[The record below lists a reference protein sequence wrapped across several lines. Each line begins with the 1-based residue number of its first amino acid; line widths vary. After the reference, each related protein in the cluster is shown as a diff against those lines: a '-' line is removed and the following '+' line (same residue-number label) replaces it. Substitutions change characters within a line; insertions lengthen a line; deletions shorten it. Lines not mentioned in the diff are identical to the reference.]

1 MRQMKAKIRRAYEE
15 LGAIK
20 FWFYLF
26 LAVNAVVMTVA
37 AIEMSLP
44 VFLGQRRFNENF
56 LLQSLHLAA
65 DPYDTFMDFFNSI
78 QYGRSP
84 YVNKVI
90 YPPLINVIYGIL
102 GRLIPKS
109 IMNAGTVAVRA
120 SIPGVLAF
128 GVFCALTAIVSV
140 VAIAGI
146 KGYTKKEKWFLGLG
160 LCFTLP
166 AVFCLERGN
175 SVWLCVAFTMTFVN
189 WYDSPKKLKRAAAI
203 LSLAIAAAIKIYPAA
218 FGLLLIRHKK
228 WKEALEAII
237 AGVLV
242 MFVPFVFF
250 TKENRSVTLW
260 ISNIINCNKEFQ
272 NNGLGFKLNL
282 SNAMQIVEAWFG
294 VNLSVLIKV
303 VVGVVLLLNCM
314 LVVFDRKMEEWKA
327 VTLLSLLMIL
337 IPGFSWTY
345 TLLFMVVPLVLFLNN
360 KSNAKSSW
368 GYLVLF
374 VLLFAV
380 IPIGNQFALFERINE
395 GYKYQV
401 GISEA
406 IQIMA
411 LISIEVSIV
420 GETLLLKFVRTKND
434 YRL

>member
-1 MRQMKAKIRRAYEE
+1 MIQMKARIKRVYEE

-26 LAVNAVVMTVA
+26 LAVNAVVMTLA
-37 AIEMSLP
+37 AIDISLP

-56 LLQSLHLAA
+56 LFQSLHLAA
-65 DPYDTFMDFFNSI
+65 DPYDAFMDFFNSI

-90 YPPLINVIYGIL
+90 YPPLINVIYGIF
-102 GRLIPKS
+102 GSLIPKS

-175 SVWLCVAFTMTFVN
+175 SVWLCVAFTMIFVN
-189 WYDSPKKLKRAAAI
+189 WYDSPKKLERAAAI

-228 WKEALEAII
+228 WKEALKAII

-282 SNAMQIVEAWFG
+282 SNAMQIVEAWSG
-294 VNLSVLIKV
+294 VDLSVLIQV
-303 VVGVVLLLNCM
+303 LVGVVLLLNCM

-345 TLLFMVVPLVLFLNN
+345 TLLFMVVPLVLFLSNQ
-360 KSNAKSSW
+360 SNAKSSW
-368 GYLVLF
+368 VYLVLF

-380 IPIGNQFALFERINE
+380 IPVGNQFALFERINE

-401 GISEA
+401 GISVV
-406 IQIMA
+406 IQMLELMLMECV
-411 LISIEVSIV
+411 LISS
-420 GETLLLKFVRTKND
+420 ETLNVMDKERSKE
-434 YRL
+434 

>member
-15 LGAIK
+15 FGAIK

-26 LAVNAVVMTVA
+26 LAVNAVVMTLA
-37 AIEMSLP
+37 AIDISLP

-56 LLQSLHLAA
+56 LFQSLHLAA
-65 DPYDTFMDFFNSI
+65 DPYDAFMDFFNSI

-90 YPPLINVIYGIL
+90 YPPLINVIYGIF
-102 GRLIPKS
+102 GSLIPKS

-175 SVWLCVAFTMTFVN
+175 SVWLCVAFTMIFVN
-189 WYDSPKKLKRAAAI
+189 WYDSPKKLERAAAI

-272 NNGLGFKLNL
+272 NIGLGLKLNL
-282 SNAMQIVEAWFG
+282 SNTMQFFEELWG
-294 VNLSVLIKV
+294 VGLSGFTTVLTIAI
-303 VVGVVLLLNCM
+303 L
-314 LVVFDRKMEEWKA
+314 VFDCVMVAFNRKLDEWKA
-327 VTLLSLLMIL
+327 IALLSLLMIL

-345 TLLFMVVPLVLFLNN
+345 TMLFIIIPVVIFLGKDNN
-360 KSNAKSSW
+360 YKKDYI
-368 GYLVLF
+368 YL
-374 VLLFAV
+374 
-380 IPIGNQFALFERINE
+380 ALFILCLALFPPCEQFQAFNRINE
-395 GYKYQV
+395 GIK
-401 GISEA
+401 
-406 IQIMA
+406 
-411 LISIEVSIV
+411 
-420 GETLLLKFVRTKND
+420 
-434 YRL
+434 YRLGWTTLVESLSLILLQIGITVDCLKNKKNRTIHK

>member
-1 MRQMKAKIRRAYEE
+1 MIQMKARIKRAYEE

-26 LAVNAVVMTVA
+26 LEVNAVVMTLA
-37 AIEMSLP
+37 AIDMSLP

-56 LLQSLHLAA
+56 LFQNLHLAA
-65 DPYDTFMDFFNSI
+65 DPYDAFMDFFNSI

-90 YPPLINVIYGIL
+90 YPPLINVIYGIF

-109 IMNAGTVAVRA
+109 IMSAGTVAVRA
-120 SIPGVLAF
+120 SVPGILAF
-128 GVFCALTAIVSV
+128 GLFCVLTAVVSAI
-140 VAIAGI
+140 AIAGI
-146 KGYTKKEKWFLGLG
+146 KGYSAKEKWFLGLG

-175 SVWLCVAFTMTFVN
+175 SVWLCVAFTMIFVN
-189 WYDSPKKLKRAAAI
+189 WYDSPKKLERAAAV
-203 LSLAIAAAIKIYPAA
+203 LSLAVAASIKIYPAA
-218 FGLLLIRHKK
+218 FGLLLIRHRK
-228 WKEALEAII
+228 WKEVLEAII

-250 TKENRSVTLW
+250 TKENRSVMLW
-260 ISNIINCNKEFQ
+260 ISNIINCSKEFQ
-272 NNGLGFKLNL
+272 NDGLGFKLNL
-282 SNAMQIVEAWFG
+282 SNAIQIVEAGFD
-294 VNLSVLIKV
+294 VDLSVMTKVLI
-303 VVGVVLLLNCM
+303 GLVLLSNCV
-314 LVVFDRKMEEWKA
+314 LVVFNHKMEEWKA
-327 VTLLSLLMIL
+327 AALLSLLIIL

-345 TLLFMVVPLVLFLNN
+345 TLLFMIVSLVLFLNS
-360 KSNAKSSW
+360 KSVAKSSW

-380 IPIGNQFALFERINE
+380 IPVGNQFALFEKINE

-401 GISEA
+401 GISEV

-420 GETLLLKFVRTKND
+420 GETLWLNFVRAK
-434 YRL
+434 R

>member
-1 MRQMKAKIRRAYEE
+1 MKEKIRRAYEE

-26 LAVNAVVMTVA
+26 LSVNAVVMTVA

-44 VFLGQRRFNENF
+44 VFLGQRQFNENF

-78 QYGRSP
+78 QYGRTP
-84 YVNKVI
+84 YTRRVI
-90 YPPLINVIYGIL
+90 YPPLINVIYGFFGKIV
-102 GRLIPKS
+102 PMS
-109 IMNAGTVAVRA
+109 IKANGTLAIRA
-120 SIPGVLAF
+120 SVPGVL
-128 GVFCALTAIVSV
+128 VFELFCMMTAV
-140 VAIAGI
+140 VYAIAIAGI

-175 SVWLCVAFTMTFVN
+175 SVWLCVAFTMIFVN
-189 WYDSPKKLKRAAAI
+189 WYDSPKKMERGAAI

-242 MFVPFVFF
+242 MFVPFIFF

-272 NNGLGFKLNL
+272 NIGLGLKLNL
-282 SNAMQIVEAWFG
+282 SNTMQFFEELWG
-294 VNLSVLIKV
+294 VGLSGFTTVLTIAI
-303 VVGVVLLLNCM
+303 L
-314 LVVFDRKMEEWKA
+314 VFDCVMVAFNRKLDEWKA
-327 VTLLSLLMIL
+327 IALLSLLMIL

-345 TLLFMVVPLVLFLNN
+345 TMLFIIIPVVIFLGKDNN
-360 KSNAKSSW
+360 YKKDYI
-368 GYLVLF
+368 YLVLF
-374 VLLFAV
+374 ILCL
-380 IPIGNQFALFERINE
+380 ALFPPCEQFQAFHRINE
-395 GYKYQV
+395 GIKYRLGWTTLV
-401 GISEA
+401 ES
-406 IQIMA
+406 
-411 LISIEVSIV
+411 LS
-420 GETLLLKFVRTKND
+420 LLLLQIGITVDCLKNKKN
-434 YRL
+434 RIIHK

>member
-1 MRQMKAKIRRAYEE
+1 MKARIKRAYEE

-56 LLQSLHLAA
+56 LFQSLHLAA

-128 GVFCALTAIVSV
+128 GVFCVLTAAVSV

-175 SVWLCVAFTMTFVN
+175 SVWLCVAFTMIFVN
-189 WYDSPKKLKRAAAI
+189 WYDSPQKMERGAAI

-272 NNGLGFKLNL
+272 NIGLGLKLNL
-282 SNAMQIVEAWFG
+282 SNTMQFFEELWG
-294 VNLSVLIKV
+294 VGLSGFTTVLTIAI
-303 VVGVVLLLNCM
+303 L
-314 LVVFDRKMEEWKA
+314 VFDCVMVAFNRKLDEWKA
-327 VTLLSLLMIL
+327 IALLSLLMIL

-345 TLLFMVVPLVLFLNN
+345 TMLFIIIPVVIFLGKDNN
-360 KSNAKSSW
+360 YKKDYI
-368 GYLVLF
+368 YLVLF
-374 VLLFAV
+374 ILCL
-380 IPIGNQFALFERINE
+380 ALFPPCEQFQAFNRIKE
-395 GYKYQV
+395 GIKYRLGWTTLV
-401 GISEA
+401 ES
-406 IQIMA
+406 
-411 LISIEVSIV
+411 LS
-420 GETLLLKFVRTKND
+420 LLLLQIGITVDCLKNKKN
-434 YRL
+434 RIIHK

>member
-1 MRQMKAKIRRAYEE
+1 MIQMKARIKGAYEE

-56 LLQSLHLAA
+56 LFQSLHLAA

-90 YPPLINVIYGIL
+90 YPPLINVIYGIF

-146 KGYTKKEKWFLGLG
+146 KGYTKKEKWFLGLA

-175 SVWLCVAFTMTFVN
+175 SVWLCMAFTMICVN
-189 WYDSPKKLKRAAAI
+189 WYDSPKKLERAAAI
-203 LSLAIAAAIKIYPAA
+203 LSLAIAAANKIYPAA
-218 FGLLLIRHKK
+218 FGILLIRHKK
-228 WKEALEAII
+228 WKDALEAII

-242 MFVPFVFF
+242 MFVPFIFF

-272 NNGLGFKLNL
+272 NIGLGLKLNL
-282 SNAMQIVEAWFG
+282 SNTMQFFEELWG
-294 VNLSVLIKV
+294 VGLSGFTTVLTIAI
-303 VVGVVLLLNCM
+303 L
-314 LVVFDRKMEEWKA
+314 VFDCVMVAFNRKLDEWKA
-327 VTLLSLLMIL
+327 IALLSLLMIL

-345 TLLFMVVPLVLFLNN
+345 TMLFIIIPVVIFLGKDNN
-360 KSNAKSSW
+360 YKKDYI
-368 GYLVLF
+368 YLVLF
-374 VLLFAV
+374 ILCL
-380 IPIGNQFALFERINE
+380 ALFPPCEQFQAFHRINE
-395 GYKYQV
+395 GIKYRLGWTTLV
-401 GISEA
+401 ES
-406 IQIMA
+406 
-411 LISIEVSIV
+411 LS
-420 GETLLLKFVRTKND
+420 LLLLQIGITVDCLKNKKN
-434 YRL
+434 RIIHK

>member
-1 MRQMKAKIRRAYEE
+1 MIQMKARIKRVYEE

-26 LAVNAVVMTVA
+26 LVVNAVVMTLA
-37 AIEMSLP
+37 AIDMSLP

-56 LLQSLHLAA
+56 LFQSLHLAA
-65 DPYDTFMDFFNSI
+65 DPYDAFMDFFNSI

-90 YPPLINVIYGIL
+90 YPPLINVIYGIF

-109 IMNAGTVAVRA
+109 IMNTGTVAVRA

-175 SVWLCVAFTMTFVN
+175 SVWLCVAFTMIFVN
-189 WYDSPKKLKRAAAI
+189 WYDSPKKLERAAAI

-228 WKEALEAII
+228 WKEARKAII

-282 SNAMQIVEAWFG
+282 SNAMQIVEAWSG
-294 VNLSVLIKV
+294 VDLSVLIQV
-303 VVGVVLLLNCM
+303 LVGVVLLLNCM

-327 VTLLSLLMIL
+327 MTLLSLLMIL

-380 IPIGNQFALFERINE
+380 IPIENQFALFERINE

-401 GISEA
+401 GISEVM
-406 IQIMA
+406 Q
-411 LISIEVSIV
+411 EF
-420 GETLLLKFVRTKND
+420 GLLLLEGLLMLGKTLKMIDKVRKE
-434 YRL
+434 

>member
-1 MRQMKAKIRRAYEE
+1 MGARIKRVYEE

-26 LAVNAVVMTVA
+26 LAVNAVVMTLA
-37 AIEMSLP
+37 AIDMSLP
-44 VFLGQRRFNENF
+44 VFLDQRRFNENF
-56 LLQSLHLAA
+56 LFQSLHLAA
-65 DPYDTFMDFFNSI
+65 DPYDAFMDFFNSI

-90 YPPLINVIYGIL
+90 YPPLINVIYGIF

-109 IMNAGTVAVRA
+109 IMNTGTVAVRA

-175 SVWLCVAFTMTFVN
+175 SVWLCVAFTMIFVN
-189 WYDSPKKLKRAAAI
+189 WYDSPQKMERGAAI

-272 NNGLGFKLNL
+272 NDGLGFKLNL

-294 VNLSVLIKV
+294 VNLSVLIKI
-303 VVGVVLLLNCM
+303 VVGVVLLLNCI

-380 IPIGNQFALFERINE
+380 IPIENQFALFERINE

-401 GISEA
+401 GISEVM
-406 IQIMA
+406 Q
-411 LISIEVSIV
+411 EF
-420 GETLLLKFVRTKND
+420 GLLLLEGLLMLGKTLKMIDKVGKE
-434 YRL
+434 

>member
-1 MRQMKAKIRRAYEE
+1 
-15 LGAIK
+15 
-20 FWFYLF
+20 
-26 LAVNAVVMTVA
+26 
-37 AIEMSLP
+37 
-44 VFLGQRRFNENF
+44 
-56 LLQSLHLAA
+56 
-65 DPYDTFMDFFNSI
+65 
-78 QYGRSP
+78 
-84 YVNKVI
+84 
-90 YPPLINVIYGIL
+90 
-102 GRLIPKS
+102 
-109 IMNAGTVAVRA
+109 
-120 SIPGVLAF
+120 
-128 GVFCALTAIVSV
+128 
-140 VAIAGI
+140 
-146 KGYTKKEKWFLGLG
+146 
-160 LCFTLP
+160 
-166 AVFCLERGN
+166 
-175 SVWLCVAFTMTFVN
+175 
-189 WYDSPKKLKRAAAI
+189 
-203 LSLAIAAAIKIYPAA
+203 
-218 FGLLLIRHKK
+218 
-228 WKEALEAII
+228 
-237 AGVLV
+237 

-282 SNAMQIVEAWFG
+282 SNAMQIVEAWSG
-294 VNLSVLIKV
+294 VDLSVLIQAL
-303 VVGVVLLLNCM
+303 VGVVLLLNCM

-345 TLLFMVVPLVLFLNN
+345 TLLFMVVPLVLFLNS

>member
-1 MRQMKAKIRRAYEE
+1 MIQMKARIKRVYEE

-26 LAVNAVVMTVA
+26 LAVNAVVMTLA
-37 AIEMSLP
+37 AIDMSLP

-56 LLQSLHLAA
+56 LFQSLHLAA
-65 DPYDTFMDFFNSI
+65 DPYDAFMDFFNSI

-90 YPPLINVIYGIL
+90 YPPLINVIYGIF

-109 IMNAGTVAVRA
+109 IMSAGTVAVRA
-120 SIPGVLAF
+120 SVPGILAF
-128 GVFCALTAIVSV
+128 GLFCMLTAAVSV
-140 VAIAGI
+140 IAIAGI
-146 KGYTKKEKWFLGLG
+146 KGYSSKEKWFLGLG

-175 SVWLCVAFTMTFVN
+175 SVWLCVAFTMIFVN
-189 WYDSPKKLKRAAAI
+189 WYDSPKKLERAAAI
-203 LSLAIAAAIKIYPAA
+203 LSLAVAASIKIYPAA
-218 FGLLLIRHKK
+218 FGLLLIRHRK

-250 TKENRSVTLW
+250 TKENRSVMLW
-260 ISNIINCNKEFQ
+260 ISNIINCSKEFQ
-272 NNGLGFKLNL
+272 NDGLGFKLNL
-282 SNAMQIVEAWFG
+282 SNAMQIVEASLDLD
-294 VNLSVLIKV
+294 LSVVTKVLI
-303 VVGVVLLLNCM
+303 GLVLLSSCM
-314 LVVFDRKMEEWKA
+314 LVIFNHKMEEWKTEA
-327 VTLLSLLMIL
+327 LLSLLIIL

-345 TLLFMVVPLVLFLNN
+345 TLLFMVVPLVLFLSS
-360 KSNAKSSW
+360 KSGAKSSW

-374 VLLFAV
+374 MLLFAV
-380 IPIGNQFALFERINE
+380 IPVGNQFALFERINE

-401 GISEA
+401 GISEV
-406 IQIMA
+406 IQIIA

-420 GETLLLKFVRTKND
+420 GETLWLNFVRTKK
-434 YRL
+434 

>member
-1 MRQMKAKIRRAYEE
+1 MKAKIRRVYKE
-15 LGAIK
+15 LGPLK
-20 FWFYLF
+20 FCFYLF

-37 AIEMSLP
+37 AIDMSLP

-56 LLQSLHLAA
+56 LFQSLHLAA
-65 DPYDTFMDFFNSI
+65 DPYDAFMDFFNSI

-90 YPPLINVIYGIL
+90 YPPLINVIYGIF
-102 GRLIPKS
+102 GRMIPKS

-120 SIPGVLAF
+120 SVPGILEF
-128 GVFCALTAIVSV
+128 GLFCVLTAVVSV
-140 VAIAGI
+140 IAIAGI
-146 KGYTKKEKWFLGLG
+146 KGYSTKEKWFLGLG

-175 SVWLCVAFTMTFVN
+175 SVWLCVAFTIIFVN
-189 WYDSPKKLKRAAAI
+189 WYDSPKKLERAAAI
-203 LSLAIAAAIKIYPAA
+203 LSLAVAASIKIYPAA
-218 FGLLLIRHKK
+218 FGLLLIRHRK

-250 TKENRSVTLW
+250 TKENRSVALW
-260 ISNIINCNKEFQ
+260 ISNIINCSKEFQ
-272 NNGLGFKLNL
+272 NDGLGFKLNL
-282 SNAMQIVEAWFG
+282 SNAMQIVEAWFS
-294 VNLSVLIKV
+294 VDLSVLIKV
-303 VVGVVLLLNCM
+303 LVSVVLLLNCM

-327 VTLLSLLMIL
+327 VTFLSLLMIM

-345 TLLFMVVPLVLFLNN
+345 TLLFMVVPLILFLNS
-360 KSNAKSSW
+360 KSGAKSSW

-401 GISEA
+401 GISEV
-406 IQIMA
+406 IQIVA
-411 LISIEVSIV
+411 LLGIEMSIV
-420 GETLLLKFVRTKND
+420 GEKRWLKFVRIKK
-434 YRL
+434 

>member
-1 MRQMKAKIRRAYEE
+1 MKTKLKNLYEE
-15 LGAIK
+15 FGAIK
-20 FWFYLF
+20 FTFYLF
-26 LAVNAVVMTVA
+26 LIINAVWTIFN
-37 AIEMSLP
+37 AIDMGFP
-44 VFLGQRRFNENF
+44 VFCEEQSFQENI
-56 LLQSLHLAA
+56 LLQNLHLSA
-65 DPYDTFMDFFNSI
+65 DLNDTFMDFFNSI
-78 QYGRSP
+78 QYGRTP
-84 YVNKVI
+84 YTRRVI
-90 YPPLINVIYGIL
+90 YPPLINVIYGFFGKIV
-102 GRLIPKS
+102 PMS
-109 IMNAGTVAVRA
+109 IKANGTLAIRA
-120 SIPGVLAF
+120 SVPGVL
-128 GVFCALTAIVSV
+128 VFELFCMMTAV
-140 VAIAGI
+140 VYAIAIAGI

-175 SVWLCVAFTMTFVN
+175 SVWLCVAFTMIFVN
-189 WYDSPKKLKRAAAI
+189 WYDSPKKMERGVAI

-272 NNGLGFKLNL
+272 NNGFGFKLNL
-282 SNAMQIVEAWFG
+282 SNAMQIVEAWSG
-294 VNLSVLIKV
+294 VDLSVLIQV
-303 VVGVVLLLNCM
+303 LVGVVLLLNCM

-368 GYLVLF
+368 VYLVLF

>member
-1 MRQMKAKIRRAYEE
+1 MKAKIRRAYEE

-44 VFLGQRRFNENF
+44 VFLGQRQFNENL

-65 DPYDTFMDFFNSI
+65 NPYDTFMDFFNSI

-90 YPPLINVIYGIL
+90 YPPLINVIYGFL
-102 GRLIPKS
+102 GKIVP
-109 IMNAGTVAVRA
+109 MNIKANGTLAIRA
-120 SIPGVLAF
+120 SVPGVL
-128 GVFCALTAIVSV
+128 VFELFCMMTAV
-140 VAIAGI
+140 VYAIAIAGI

-175 SVWLCVAFTMTFVN
+175 SVWLCVAFTMIFVN
-189 WYDSPKKLKRAAAI
+189 WYDSPKKMERGAAI
-203 LSLAIAAAIKIYPAA
+203 LSLAIAASIKIYPAA

-282 SNAMQIVEAWFG
+282 SNTMQFFEELWG
-294 VNLSVLIKV
+294 VGLSGFTTVLTIAI
-303 VVGVVLLLNCM
+303 L
-314 LVVFDRKMEEWKA
+314 VFDCAMVAFNRKLDEWKA
-327 VTLLSLLMIL
+327 IALLSLLMIL

-345 TLLFMVVPLVLFLNN
+345 TMLFIIIPVVAFLGKDNN
-360 KSNAKSSW
+360 YKKDYI
-368 GYLVLF
+368 YLVLF
-374 VLLFAV
+374 ILCL
-380 IPIGNQFALFERINE
+380 ALFPPYEQFQAFNRINE
-395 GYKYQV
+395 GINYPLGWTTLV
-401 GISEA
+401 ES
-406 IQIMA
+406 
-411 LISIEVSIV
+411 LS
-420 GETLLLKFVRTKND
+420 LLLLQIGITVDCLKNKKNRTIHK
-434 YRL
+434 

>member
-1 MRQMKAKIRRAYEE
+1 MIQMKAKIRRAYAE
-15 LGAIK
+15 LGAQK

-56 LLQSLHLAA
+56 LFQSLHLAA
-65 DPYDTFMDFFNSI
+65 DPYDAFMDFFNSI

-90 YPPLINVIYGIL
+90 YPPLINVIYGIF

-128 GVFCALTAIVSV
+128 GVFCVLTAIVSV

-175 SVWLCVAFTMTFVN
+175 SVWLCVAFTMIFVN

-203 LSLAIAAAIKIYPAA
+203 LSLAIAASIKIYPAA

-228 WKEALEAII
+228 WKEALKAII

-272 NNGLGFKLNL
+272 NIGLGLKLNL
-282 SNAMQIVEAWFG
+282 SNTMQFFEELWG
-294 VNLSVLIKV
+294 VGLSGFTTVLTIAI
-303 VVGVVLLLNCM
+303 L
-314 LVVFDRKMEEWKA
+314 VFDCVMVAFNRKLDEWKA
-327 VTLLSLLMIL
+327 IALLSLLMIL

-345 TLLFMVVPLVLFLNN
+345 TMLFIIIPLVIFLGKDNN
-360 KSNAKSSW
+360 YKKDYI
-368 GYLVLF
+368 YLVLF
-374 VLLFAV
+374 ILCL
-380 IPIGNQFALFERINE
+380 ALFPPCEQFQAFNRINE
-395 GYKYQV
+395 GIKYRLGWTTLV
-401 GISEA
+401 ES
-406 IQIMA
+406 
-411 LISIEVSIV
+411 LS
-420 GETLLLKFVRTKND
+420 LLLLQIGITVDCLKNKKN
-434 YRL
+434 RIIHK

>member
-1 MRQMKAKIRRAYEE
+1 MIQMEARIKRVYEE

-26 LAVNAVVMTVA
+26 LAVNAVVMTLA
-37 AIEMSLP
+37 AIDMSLP
-44 VFLGQRRFNENF
+44 VFLDQRRFNENF
-56 LLQSLHLAA
+56 LFQSLHLAA
-65 DPYDTFMDFFNSI
+65 DPYDAFMDFFNSI

-90 YPPLINVIYGIL
+90 YPPLINVIYGIF

-109 IMNAGTVAVRA
+109 IMNTGTVAVRA

-175 SVWLCVAFTMTFVN
+175 SVWLCVAFTMIFVN
-189 WYDSPKKLKRAAAI
+189 WYDSPQKMERGAAI

-272 NNGLGFKLNL
+272 NDGLGFKLNL

-294 VNLSVLIKV
+294 VNLSVLIKI
-303 VVGVVLLLNCM
+303 VVGVVLLLNCI

-380 IPIGNQFALFERINE
+380 IPIENQFALFERINE

-401 GISEA
+401 GISEVM
-406 IQIMA
+406 Q
-411 LISIEVSIV
+411 EF
-420 GETLLLKFVRTKND
+420 GLLLLEGLLMLGKTLKMIDKVGKE
-434 YRL
+434 

>member
-1 MRQMKAKIRRAYEE
+1 MIQMKARIKRVYEE

-26 LAVNAVVMTVA
+26 LAVNAVVMTLA
-37 AIEMSLP
+37 AIDISLP

-56 LLQSLHLAA
+56 LFQSLHLAA
-65 DPYDTFMDFFNSI
+65 DPYDAFMDFFNSI

-90 YPPLINVIYGIL
+90 YPPLINVIYGIF

-128 GVFCALTAIVSV
+128 GVFCVLTTAVSA

-175 SVWLCVAFTMTFVN
+175 SVWLCVAFTMIFVN
-189 WYDSPKKLKRAAAI
+189 WYDSPQKMERGVAI

-228 WKEALEAII
+228 WKEALKAII

-282 SNAMQIVEAWFG
+282 SNAMQIVEAWSG
-294 VNLSVLIKV
+294 VDLSVLIQV
-303 VVGVVLLLNCM
+303 LVGVVLLLNCM

-327 VTLLSLLMIL
+327 MTLLSLLMIL

-380 IPIGNQFALFERINE
+380 IPIENQFALFERINE

-401 GISEA
+401 GISEVM
-406 IQIMA
+406 Q
-411 LISIEVSIV
+411 EF
-420 GETLLLKFVRTKND
+420 GLLLLEGLLMLGKTLKMIDKVRKE
-434 YRL
+434 